1 MGFPALYMT
10 GYGAT
15 ASMLGL
21 PDAGLATYSDMVGRA
36 EMICSVAE
44 TPLIADADTG
54 YGGLLNVQRTVRGYE
69 AAGVAAIQIED
80 QEMPKKCGHTPGRRV
95 VPAEEMVLKIKVAAE
110 ARRHPETMIVARTD
124 ARTAL
129 GLDEAL
135 RRARLYEE
143 AGADVIFVE
152 SPESEA
158 ELERI
163 GREVSKP
170 LLANMVEFGKTPRV
184 EAERLK
190 KWGFDLAIYPGSGL
204 QRGRR
209 GDAPGLGAPQGQGHQ
224 HRHER
229 AAIQWHARADGFP
242 RSVGLREEVGAVNGK
257 QFLEMLARLPAR
269 VWLQAILGLIGFVVL
284 AVLGFAVIAGVAAVI
299 VIAILAF
306 KAKAVDPRPVCGG
319 AAGRAAGAS
328 GPQGDRRAVRDRR
341 QAQRRRPTLNRPGG
355 VSARPLEAVD
365 HEVLAG
371 DEAGLRGGEEGHELR
386 HVGGLAQAVEHD
398 ALLHLRAARSW

>member
-1 MGFPALYMT
+1 AKGEFILAPGVFDGISARVADRMGFPALYMT

-36 EMICSVAE
+36 EMICSVVE

-95 VPAEEMVLKIKVAAE
+95 VPAEDMVLKIRVAAE

-135 RRARLYEE
+135 RRAHLYEE

-152 SPESEA
+152 SPESED

-163 GREVSKP
+163 GREASKP

-184 EAERLK
+184 ETDRLK
-190 KWGFDLAIYPGSGL
+190 KWGFDIAIYPGLGFSVAAEAMRQGWQHLKDKGTSVGMNVPQFSGM
-204 QRGRR
+204 
-209 GDAPGLGAPQGQGHQ
+209 
-224 HRHER
+224 HELM
-229 AAIQWHARADGFP
+229 GFP
-242 RSVGLREEVGAVNGK
+242 EVWEFEK
-257 QFLEMLARLPAR
+257 K
-269 VWLQAILGLIGFVVL
+269 W
-284 AVLGFAVIAGVAAVI
+284 
-299 VIAILAF
+299 
-306 KAKAVDPRPVCGG
+306 
-319 AAGRAAGAS
+319 
-328 GPQGDRRAVRDRR
+328 
-341 QAQRRRPTLNRPGG
+341 AQ
-355 VSARPLEAVD
+355 
-365 HEVLAG
+365 
-371 DEAGLRGGEEGHELR
+371 
-386 HVGGLAQAVEHD
+386 
-398 ALLHLRAARSW
+398 

>member
-1 MGFPALYMT
+1 MTVNANARALRERLAKGEFILAPGVYDGISARVADTMGFPALYMT

-36 EMICSVAE
+36 AMICSVIK

-95 VPAEEMVLKIKVAAE
+95 VPAEDMVLKIRVAAE
-110 ARRHPETMIVARTD
+110 ARRDAATMIVARTD
-124 ARTAL
+124 ARTAH

-135 RRARLYEE
+135 RRAKLYEE

-152 SPESEA
+152 SPESEE

-184 EAERLK
+184 EVDRLR
-190 KWGFDLAIYPGSGL
+190 KWGFDLAIYPG
-204 QRGRR
+204 
-209 GDAPGLGAPQGQGHQ
+209 
-224 HRHER
+224 
-229 AAIQWHARADGFP
+229 
-242 RSVGLREEVGAVNGK
+242 
-257 QFLEMLARLPAR
+257 
-269 VWLQAILGLIGFVVL
+269 
-284 AVLGFAVIAGVAAVI
+284 LGFSVAAE
-299 VIAILAF
+299 AM
-306 KAKAVDPRPVCGG
+306 
-319 AAGRAAGAS
+319 
-328 GPQGDRRAVRDRR
+328 R
-341 QAQRRRPTLNRPGG
+341 QAWVHLKDNGTSNG
-355 VSARPLEAVD
+355 VKVPQYSD
-365 HEVLAG
+365 M
-371 DEAGLRGGEEGHELR
+371 HELMGFAE
-386 HVGGLAQAVEHD
+386 VWDFEKKWAQ
-398 ALLHLRAARSW
+398 